1 MSTFDKLMVIPA
13 QRNAGYMVLLDPD
26 RLDKQDM
33 VRSAAVCSENGVDV
47 ILVGGSFL
55 LSTDFDRTV
64 REIKRAVNV
73 PVIIF
78 PGPDTSQISSAAD
91 AILFL
96 SMISGRNPDLL
107 IGQQVKAAPTLKA
120 YSLEPISTGY
130 ILVDSGKPT
139 TAEYISNTKPI
150 PRNKPEI
157 AMAHALAARYLGM
170 QCVYLDAGSGAE
182 QMVPE
187 EMVEAVAGY
196 ASLPVIVGGGIRS
209 PEDAA
214 KRVAAGASFI
224 VTGSVLEA
232 RKDTALV
239 REFAQA
245 IHGST

>member
-1 MSTFDKLMVIPA
+1 MSTLDKLMEIPV

-33 VRSAAVCSENGVDV
+33 VRSAVACSENGVDV

-64 REIKRAVNV
+64 REIKRAVDV

-78 PGPDTSQISSAAD
+78 PGPDSSQISSAAD

-120 YSLEPISTGY
+120 YGLEPISTGY

-150 PRNKPEI
+150 PRNKPDI

-196 ASLPVIVGGGIRS
+196 ASLPVIVGGGIRR

-232 RKDTALV
+232 QRDTALV

-245 IHGST
+245 IHGPT